1 MDSVFYRKGLS
12 NDSNPIV
19 AFSFLLWR
27 YGPYIYTCFC
37 LFLCRK
43 QAHPLCCMSKMQ
55 TTLLSRLW
63 HLHSRE
69 LAQLPRLRELQTIE
83 VSKCY
88 VEEWHLQIFWLFSIA
103 QIHDQKFQVHQR
115 IERKTFRMF
124 IKNFTSGEMILVSRR
139 DIWLKPTSP
148 QKPVV
153 DRSLL
158 RTHYYMKRWCRN
170 FLMLYIW
177 FKFWTIVIL
186 WVK

>member
-12 NDSNPIV
+12 NDSNPIL
-19 AFSFLLWR
+19 AFGFLLWR

-83 VSKCY
+83 VSQCY
-88 VEEWHLQIFWLFSIA
+88 VEEWQLQIFWLFSIA

-124 IKNFTSGEMILVSRR
+124 IKNFSSWETFPRWSLFLGGTSGSSRQVHRNLSLIGAYCGPIIIWR
-139 DIWLKPTSP
+139 DSAGI
-148 QKPVV
+148 
-153 DRSLL
+153 SLCC
-158 RTHYYMKRWCRN
+158 TFDSN
-170 FLMLYIW
+170 FGQ
-177 FKFWTIVIL
+177 
-186 WVK
+186 